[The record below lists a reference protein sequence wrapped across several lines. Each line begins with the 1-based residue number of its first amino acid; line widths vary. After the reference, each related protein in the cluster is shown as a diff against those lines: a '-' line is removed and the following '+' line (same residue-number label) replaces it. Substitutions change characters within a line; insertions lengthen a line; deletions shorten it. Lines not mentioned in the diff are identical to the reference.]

1 MLRNRAKVVT
11 MGSKLRHTTMVGAAL
26 ASAFLF
32 SGCAYFNT
40 YYNAKKLFDQASR
53 NRPGF
58 PDTVAAGSAESGLYQ
73 KSFDKFAYVIAKY
86 PSSRWA
92 PPSLYHM
99 AEAAYKRGEYPKA
112 QGLYQDVWNFYPGAK
127 HAARARLGFALA
139 SWRAGEPE
147 RAKWML
153 SSISGSD
160 ARTRE
165 MADYLSALISQTTG
179 DLADAALQWERY
191 FYQHPKGR
199 FANQAAYNR
208 SLCLVQ
214 LGDFAGAVSGLEG
227 LLSRRLKKD
236 FRTQARL
243 LLASALERSGR
254 TAEAMAVYRLL
265 ERSATSPA
273 DQRTV
278 ALSIARIKASA
289 LDPDQARGVLRELA
303 AKHPRTEASAS
314 AYYLMAELW
323 EQENVLDSAQA
334 YYTMSRQESPG
345 SPVADEALRA
355 ASDIAMLQALGNQ
368 TADGKS
374 REQNAAIQYLMAEH
388 YLFQLNQP
396 DQALER
402 FGSVS
407 SAYSDLPIAAKSLY
421 ASGWVLLRSKADTA
435 AADSIFS
442 LLVERYP
449 RTRYANGARERLGI
463 PLDTAVAD
471 TEPEIALAVPISI
484 KLDTARIDTT
494 QPPGQPE
501 GPQTG
506 PDKKIPTPPGM
517 KDEPPK
523 GGSGQDGMIR
533 GDK

>member
-1 MLRNRAKVVT
+1 MQGHKILLA
-11 MGSKLRHTTMVGAAL
+11 AAL
-26 ASAFLF
+26 ASASLF
-32 SGCAYFNT
+32 GGCAYFNT

-58 PDTVAAGSAESGLYQ
+58 PDTAAAGPAESGLYQ

-99 AEAAYKRGEYPKA
+99 AEASYKRGEYPKA
-112 QGLYQDVWNFYPGAK
+112 LGLYQDVWNFYPGSK

-139 SWRAGEPE
+139 SWKAGEAE

-153 SSISGSD
+153 ASITGAD

-165 MADYLSALISQTTG
+165 MADYLSALISQSTG
-179 DLADAALQWERY
+179 DFAEAALQWERY

-199 FANQAAYNR
+199 FANQVRYNR
-208 SLCLVQ
+208 SLCLMQ
-214 LGDFAGAVSGLEG
+214 QGDFAAAAAELE
-227 LLSRRLKKD
+227 LLLARRLKKD
-236 FRTQARL
+236 FRTKARL
-243 LLASALERSGR
+243 LLASALERSGKS
-254 TAEAMAVYRLL
+254 AEALDAYRQL
-265 ERSATSPA
+265 ERSAISQT
-273 DQRTV
+273 DQQTV
-278 ALSIARIKASA
+278 ALSIARMKASA
-289 LDPDQARGVLRELA
+289 LEPDQARGLYRQVA

-323 EQENVLDSAQA
+323 EQENMLDSAQA

-345 SPVADEALRA
+345 GPVAEQALRA

-402 FGSVS
+402 YGSIS

-435 AADSIFS
+435 AADSILS

-449 RTRYANGARERLGI
+449 RTRYANGAREHLGL

-484 KLDTARIDTT
+484 KIDTT
-494 QPPGQPE
+494 TAPTKPEGQQPE
-501 GPQTG
+501 
-506 PDKKIPTPPGM
+506 PDKKIPTPPGL
-517 KDEPPK
+517 KDEPSK
-523 GGSGQDGMIR
+523 AGSGQDDLIR